1 MLDVPRS
8 VRLAAWGTAVLRG
21 EVPVKA
27 AVVAVTRDDEPHD
40 VGGDAVPPGVLDLST
55 LLVSLA
61 QHASSLR
68 VVLPVPG
75 DVLGLPGPAT
85 FNTEVID
92 VGEGVVT
99 DGTDPT
105 SALGLV
111 PAVTEFGSVWEP
123 GAMVTW
129 HMHPVAARRVT
140 DWGSLSEAERALR
153 QALLQAT
160 DALASLDVA
169 RWREDAADRI
179 AAVRDGGLPRD
190 AVPPSSDQRAVR
202 VLATAARVRAIVAL
216 ASEDDGAA
224 ISGWEATQRSQALVG
239 VDGVARRAMAAAVDA
254 TLMQPGADRTT

>member
-8 VRLAAWGTAVLRG
+8 VRLAAWGTAVLLG
-21 EVPVKA
+21 EVPVKM
-27 AVVAVTRDDEPHD
+27 AVRAVTGDDEPHE
-40 VGGDAVPPGVLDLST
+40 VGGDAAPAGVLDLPTFLT
-55 LLVSLA
+55 LLTERATSV
-61 QHASSLR
+61 R
-68 VVLPVPG
+68 VVLPAPG
-75 DVLGLPGPAT
+75 DLLGLPGPAA
-85 FNTEVID
+85 FNTDATE

-99 DGTDPT
+99 DTRDPA

-129 HMHPVAARRVT
+129 HAHQVESRRVT
-140 DWGSLSEAERALR
+140 DWGSLAEAERALR
-153 QALLQAT
+153 QALTQST
-160 DALASLDVA
+160 EALASLDVA

-190 AVPPSSDQRAVR
+190 AVPPSTDQRAVR

-224 ISGWEATQRSQALVG
+224 ISGWEAAQRSQALAG

-254 TLMQPGADRTT
+254 TLIPSR